1 MSENN
6 YSLENDQRSSEQ
18 LNTITQNYMDPKP
31 GPDCVS
37 EPWRPKPVPAGP
49 LLPKALR
56 WPSGEKGM
64 VPGCGTH
71 RPHSFLHTALE
82 EGPSEV
88 GHLLKVNR
96 QPNKANR
103 KLAEN
108 LVRGGHG
115 RQLPGRLHSPQ
126 ENLMQTRKNG
136 RESVI
141 RPQPLKM
148 TALPGY
154 SC

>member
-1 MSENN
+1 M
-6 YSLENDQRSSEQ
+6 
-18 LNTITQNYMDPKP
+18 
-31 GPDCVS
+31 
-37 EPWRPKPVPAGP
+37 PASP

-56 WPSGEKGM
+56 WPSGAKGT
-64 VPGCGTH
+64 VPRCGTH

-88 GHLLKVNR
+88 GQLLKVNR
-96 QPNKANR
+96 QPSTANR

-108 LVRGGHG
+108 LMHEGHG

-126 ENLMQTRKNG
+126 ENFMQILKNG
-136 RESVI
+136 RESVN